1 MDVSIPMSELGGVG
15 TPKAPSA
22 MGLPKVHPKAL
33 VGRLKV
39 HPKSPP
45 PASIQG
51 KEHPKA
57 HPKTLQGAPG
67 PPKGAPQGHGAPHNP
82 KLPPPNTRGAP
93 GTPKAAQPAFVPP
106 PPSPH
111 SFGVPH
117 PPHPKWGS
125 LTFLLPAGGLRGA
138 RGCIGTALWGE
149 ETEGDPNPTRRC
161 LPL

>member
-51 KEHPKA
+51 KEHLKA
-57 HPKTLQGAPG
+57 PPKTP
-67 PPKGAPQGHGAPHNP
+67 
-82 KLPPPNTRGAP
+82 
-93 GTPKAAQPAFVPP
+93 
-106 PPSPH
+106 
-111 SFGVPH
+111 
-117 PPHPKWGS
+117 
-125 LTFLLPAGGLRGA
+125 
-138 RGCIGTALWGE
+138 
-149 ETEGDPNPTRRC
+149 
-161 LPL
+161 